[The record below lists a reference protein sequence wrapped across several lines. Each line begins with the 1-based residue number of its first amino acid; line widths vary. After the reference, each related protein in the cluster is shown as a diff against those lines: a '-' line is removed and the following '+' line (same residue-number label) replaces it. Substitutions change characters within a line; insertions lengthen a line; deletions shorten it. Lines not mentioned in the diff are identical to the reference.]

1 MSRQEDLNN
10 LIANISDDLDG
21 FIGASV
27 VDLDTGMSLASASKM
42 ANFDLD
48 VASAYNSEMVKAKY
62 KTIKALGL
70 DTGLEDMLL
79 TLDDQLHLIRMLDDQ
94 SFIYVA
100 VDRHSSNLALL
111 RTSVKRRVAEIA

>member
-10 LIANISDDLDG
+10 LIANISSDLDG

-27 VDLDTGMSLASASKM
+27 VDLETGMSLASASKM

-111 RTSVKRRVAEIA
+111 RTSVKRRIAEVA

>member
-10 LIANISDDLDG
+10 LIANISSDLDG
-21 FIGASV
+21 FIGASI

-70 DTGLEDMLL
+70 KSGLEDMLL

-100 VDRHSSNLALL
+100 VDRESSNLALL